1 MIFEDKY
8 LDVLQNIEFGI
19 ITVYKQYQDLSDYD
33 VMRALES
40 IIDHYI
46 AEKLGRLPRQFSLS
60 DKEDLIC
67 KNVKQ
72 MCEWRLGRTT
82 IGVDKNNQ
90 EEISIN
96 DSKTIDE
103 IIDCL
108 KRILKSVNKW
118 NKRGGR
124 QGYLKF
130 VSQYIK

>member
-1 MIFEDKY
+1 MLEKIKTMIFEDKY
-8 LDVLQNIEFGI
+8 LDTLQNIEFGI

-60 DKEDLIC
+60 DREGLIC

-72 MCEWRLGRTT
+72 MCEWRLGRTS
-82 IGVDKNNQ
+82 IVVGENNQ

-108 KRILKSVNKW
+108 RKGIPGTRYLIMRYGNK
-118 NKRGGR
+118 N
-124 QGYLKF
+124 F
-130 VSQYIK
+130 

>member
-1 MIFEDKY
+1 
-8 LDVLQNIEFGI
+8 
-19 ITVYKQYQDLSDYD
+19 
-33 VMRALES
+33 
-40 IIDHYI
+40 
-46 AEKLGRLPRQFSLS
+46 
-60 DKEDLIC
+60 
-67 KNVKQ
+67 

-82 IGVDKNNQ
+82 IGIDKNIQ

-118 NKRGGR
+118 NKREGR